1 VREKRLAKYALAA
14 GFVLTLVGVGMMA
27 VPSLRAAASSA
38 VDSSPPHISTMRP
51 PENST
56 RSNPRKISR
65 NPSIEHFGYLYVTD
79 PSGVDGSSFAI
90 TCTDETAKKEIYSK
104 SGLSSFSDT
113 FDTGRVAWVGE
124 YLRDYYPNGLPR
136 GHKFKFDMSVK
147 DKAGNELEATGWY
160 LVEAGAPSGK
170 WYINGTPMDR
180 VSTVENNDVTW
191 RFVRGEGV
199 GTLRYVAVKIRT
211 RENEPVDILDLTK
224 TGARTWEGAITLPDG
239 RYTAVGVVD
248 GTTLMRKDFG
258 VNTRAPD
265 YGAWLAFGTVGAGLL
280 SMLGGAWKLAA

>member
-1 VREKRLAKYALAA
+1 MEDDRIAKYALAA

-51 PENST
+51 PEDST
-56 RSNPRKISR
+56 KESPRKISR
-65 NPSIEHFGYLYVTD
+65 DPDIEHFGYLYVTD
-79 PSGVDGSSFAI
+79 SSGVDESTFAI
-90 TCTDETAKKEIYSK
+90 TCTDETTGKVVYSK

-113 FDTGRVAWVGE
+113 FDTGRVAWAGE

-136 GHKFKFDMSVK
+136 GHKFKFEMSVK

-180 VSTVENNDVTW
+180 VSTVENNEVTW
-191 RFVRGEGV
+191 QFVKGEGV
-199 GTLRYVAVKIRT
+199 GTLRYVAVEIRT
-211 RENEPVDILDLTK
+211 RKNEEVKTLDMTK
-224 TGARTWEGAITLPDG
+224 TGADVWEGTCTLSDG
-239 RYTAVGVVD
+239 LYTAVGKVD
-248 GTTLMRKDFG
+248 GTILMRKDFG
-258 VNTRAPD
+258 VNTRAPN

-280 SMLGGAWKLAA
+280 SMLGGAWKLVA

>member
-1 VREKRLAKYALAA
+1 MREKRLAKYALAA
-14 GFVLTLVGVGMMA
+14 GFVLTLLGVGMMA
-27 VPSLRAAASSA
+27 VPSLRATASSA

-56 RSNPRKISR
+56 KESPRKISQD
-65 NPSIEHFGYLYVTD
+65 PDIEHFGYLYVTD
-79 PSGVDGSSFAI
+79 PSGVDESSFSI

-124 YLRDYYPNGLPR
+124 YLQDYYPNGLPR
-136 GHKFKFDMSVK
+136 GHKFKFEMSVA
-147 DKAGNELEATGWY
+147 DDAGNMLEATGWY

-170 WYINGTPMDR
+170 WYINGTPIDR
-180 VSTVENNDVTW
+180 VSAVENNDVTW

-211 RENEPVDILDLTK
+211 RKNEPVDILDLSK
-224 TGARTWEGAITLPDG
+224 TGTRTWKGTITLPDG

-265 YGAWLAFGTVGAGLL
+265 YGSWLAYGTVGAGLL